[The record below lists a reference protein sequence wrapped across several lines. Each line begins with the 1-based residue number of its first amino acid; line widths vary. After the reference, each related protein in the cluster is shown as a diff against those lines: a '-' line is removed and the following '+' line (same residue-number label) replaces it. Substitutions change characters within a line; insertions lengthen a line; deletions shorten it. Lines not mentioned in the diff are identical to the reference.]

1 MTETIAV
8 NTTAIT
14 IYLTQ
19 HLIRQSQ
26 VHNSPGIFFICTKAT
41 GNVGTC
47 CLLKLPQLCF
57 IATEWGGW
65 PTYMALLSCESPVK
79 VIPTETGVR
88 GTLPES
94 AAEQSGAAW
103 RQAIIFPPAD
113 TASHQWSLKK
123 VGRGCQ
129 RDLLFRG
136 DLSSW
141 PSKQDSQIV
150 PHSSLFIPTQV
161 LISRAVISHS

>member
-1 MTETIAV
+1 MTETIADKR
-8 NTTAIT
+8 TPIKFF
-14 IYLTQ
+14 LTQ
-19 HLIRQSQ
+19 HLNRESQ
-26 VHNSPGIFFICTKAT
+26 VHNSAGFFFICAKAT

-88 GTLPES
+88 GTPPES
-94 AAEQSGAAW
+94 PTEAQSRAAW

-113 TASHQWSLKK
+113 SASHQWSLKK
-123 VGRGCQ
+123 VDHGCQ
-129 RDLLFRG
+129 RDLLFGG
-136 DLSSW
+136 DLSSR
-141 PSKQDSQIV
+141 PSKQDSQR
-150 PHSSLFIPTQV
+150 SPTP
-161 LISRAVISHS
+161 LSPYPPKNWFPEL